1 MEIRKTSDALPSAL
15 QKKDEI
21 LNRLGERTLAIFLD
35 YDGTLTPIV
44 EDPKK
49 AALSD
54 KARKVINRLAKYYLV
69 AIISGRDLEDVYKM
83 VGIDDIAYAGSHG
96 FDIIGPSGKYRDWHI
111 GGPFLPVLKSAEKE
125 LRTVLKDIRGARVE
139 RKRFAISTHYRQVES
154 TSINTLEQRF
164 DLVLLHHPE
173 LRKTTGKKV
182 FELRPNIEWDKGR
195 ALLHLLEAFYNDSG
209 RVLPVYIGDDTT
221 DEDAF
226 RAIIDLGV
234 AIAVYNETYPTI
246 AHYALRDPHEV
257 VDFLQ
262 EIAEYAEKETFQ
274 GASG

>member
-1 MEIRKTSDALPSAL
+1 MEIRKTSDGLPSAI

-21 LNRLGERTLAIFLD
+21 LNRLDERTLAIFLD

-49 AALSD
+49 ATLSD
-54 KARKVINRLAKYYLV
+54 KARMVIKRLAKYYLV
-69 AIISGRDLEDVYKM
+69 AIISGRDLEDVHKM
-83 VGIDDIAYAGSHG
+83 VDIDDIAYAGSHG
-96 FDIIGPSGKYRDWHI
+96 FDIIGPGGKYRDWHI
-111 GGPFLPVLKSAEKE
+111 GEPFLPVLKRAEKE
-125 LRTVLKDIRGARVE
+125 LRTVLKDMRGARVE
-139 RKRFAISTHYRQVES
+139 RKRFAISAHYRQVES
-154 TSINTLEQRF
+154 SSINTLEQRF
-164 DLVLLHHPE
+164 DLVLSHHPE

-195 ALLHLLEAFYNDSG
+195 ALLHLLEVLNNDSG
-209 RVLPVYIGDDTT
+209 RVFPIYIGDDTT

-226 RAIIDLGV
+226 RAITHRGL

-246 AHYALRDPHEV
+246 AHYVLRDPHEV

-262 EIAEYAEKETFQ
+262 EIAEFAERETLQ
-274 GASG
+274 RASG